1 MGTDFSNLQLNTGVY
16 ILQLF
21 ASSHD
26 GKFFKLEKFGK
37 LFKEHKRRRKKR
49 EKRGGGERVK
59 KRKKEGK
66 DRGEG
71 ANREEKRGKNREEIL
86 PKLGRHFTV
95 IKEVINPSCRRIS
108 SQGNFFPSW
117 EEYLPWL
124 GRIPSL
130 IEKNIFPG

>member
-1 MGTDFSNLQLNTGVY
+1 MAILYIAGVY

-66 DRGEG
+66 DRGRG
-71 ANREEKRGKNREEIL
+71 QIEKKKGEKIGKR
-86 PKLGRHFTV
+86 
-95 IKEVINPSCRRIS
+95 
-108 SQGNFFPSW
+108 FFPSW
-117 EEYLPWL
+117 EDILQ
-124 GRIPSL
+124 
-130 IEKNIFPG
+130 